1 MLEEGR
7 SSVCSGRQLMKK
19 FKETEDQGVASAV
32 NIRLVTSPLAS
43 TQVCINKEE
52 EIVLEIQNRDDSSQ
66 SLPIA
71 LASSLQGEPPDSY

>member
-19 FKETEDQGVASAV
+19 LKETEDQGVASAV
-32 NIRLVTSPLAS
+32 NIRLVTSPLVP

-52 EIVLEIQNRDDSSQ
+52 EIVIEIQNRDDSSQ